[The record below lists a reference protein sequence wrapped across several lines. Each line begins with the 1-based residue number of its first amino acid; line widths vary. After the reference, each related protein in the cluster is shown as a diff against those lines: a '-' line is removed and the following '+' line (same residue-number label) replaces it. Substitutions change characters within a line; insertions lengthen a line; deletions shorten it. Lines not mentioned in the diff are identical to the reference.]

1 MAEERS
7 RRQREEKLFSELDST
22 KRELESLKSLTT
34 KISENGWDVDTLIKH
49 SPRQE
54 AENPQI
60 LQMRQEL
67 QKLREEQREKD
78 KLRQDLELK
87 MERKEQLLEIKQYL
101 NSNKEDYEFIQLHN
115 YAHKVQELIDHYY
128 QNEKKIL
135 SYSEAA
141 RAIENEL
148 EKHERQ
154 KTQAIAQTKKGKQYV
169 QEYFTEIKSPAATVD
184 SKKPKEAKAKEEAAP
199 TEVEISKPKPVIPIA
214 KKPVVKLQPVANTA
228 NAESSAAFQS
238 PSSKGK
244 SKAEVMARILAQYGG

>member
-7 RRQREEKLFSELDST
+7 RRQREEKLFSELDT
-22 KRELESLKSLTT
+22 ARRELESLKSVTA

-54 AENPQI
+54 SENPQI

-67 QKLREEQREKD
+67 QKLREEQKEKD

-87 MERKEQLLEIKQYL
+87 MERKEQLSEIKQYL

-169 QEYFTEIKSPAATVD
+169 QEYFTEIKSSSAPVD
-184 SKKPKEAKAKEEAAP
+184 TKKTKIKEETTTTA
-199 TEVEISKPKPVIPIA
+199 EVSISKPKPIIPIA
-214 KKPVVKLQPVANTA
+214 KKPSIKLQPVANTV
-228 NAESSAAFQS
+228 NTESSAAFQN
-238 PSSKGK
+238 PSNKGK
-244 SKAEVMARILAQYGG
+244 SKAEVMARVLAQYGG